1 MKHPTEEKIF
11 KLLADPQKLK
21 KTKQKP
27 KDQLQIEIE
36 SKFHYSLSNTLYL
49 DILRVIK
56 EELVLDTILNEIIH
70 KAIQGETTTHQNPSL
85 SEDVLIKA
93 LILPPSPESL
103 PDESNTNTPETQ
115 M

>member
-56 EELVLDTILNEIIH
+56 EELRIVLRPAEVQLC
-70 KAIQGETTTHQNPSL
+70 
-85 SEDVLIKA
+85 EDGITAEAVV
-93 LILPPSPESL
+93 
-103 PDESNTNTPETQ
+103 T
-115 M
+115 